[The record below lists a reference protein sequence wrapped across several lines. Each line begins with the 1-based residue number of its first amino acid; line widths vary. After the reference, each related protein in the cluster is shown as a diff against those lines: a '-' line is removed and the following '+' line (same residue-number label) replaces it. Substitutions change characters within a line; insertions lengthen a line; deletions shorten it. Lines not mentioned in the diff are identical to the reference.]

1 MPPSSWREAMTKG
14 RFEGLTDAQ
23 WLMIA
28 PLLPTDP
35 ERRGK
40 GHPHVPW
47 RPVCNTILWV
57 LITGSRWCDVP
68 RGEGWSSRSVAH
80 RWLGRWSEEGILDKL
95 LHSLLDT
102 AELAGLL
109 DWERLAADGFFFQ
122 REGRR

>member
-1 MPPSSWREAMTKG
+1 MMKG
-14 RFEGLTDAQ
+14 RFEGLTDVQ

-28 PLLPTDP
+28 PLLPTEP
-35 ERRGK
+35 EQRGK
-40 GHPHVPW
+40 GHPHTPW

-80 RWLGRWSEEGILDKL
+80 RWLGKWSEEGILDKL
-95 LHSLLDT
+95 LHALLDT
-102 AELAGLL
+102 ADLAGLL

-122 REGRR
+122 RERGRRGN